1 MISIDELNEYL
12 EKMRELIESDDDEIA
27 HIKADSILCEI
38 LMREEYNELVDL
50 YGQVPKW
57 YS

>member
-12 EKMRELIESDDDEIA
+12 EKMRKLIELDDDEIA
-27 HIKADSILCEI
+27 HIKADNILCEI
-38 LMREEYNELVDL
+38 LMREGYNELVAL
-50 YGQVPKW
+50 YDQVPKW